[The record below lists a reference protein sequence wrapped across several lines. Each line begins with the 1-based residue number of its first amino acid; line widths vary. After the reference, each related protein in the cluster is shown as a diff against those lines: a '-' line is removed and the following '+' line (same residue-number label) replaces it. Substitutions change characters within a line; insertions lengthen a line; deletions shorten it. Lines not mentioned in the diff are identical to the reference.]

1 MSIITILLFFI
12 YTWGLGTALTLFT
25 KNSDNFLE
33 RNIMRAGIGLGIF
46 VVLSVLL
53 NFLHIPLDW
62 KIFLTLS
69 LLGPSYLAYKQY
81 KTKKFS
87 FPKLT
92 TSNLYIF
99 LVFILFFFTLNMYH
113 TGAFAYPYLE
123 DGDPWGH
130 AIAIKYISL
139 EKTAFEPFPGINTFQ
154 YIDAYPPGYDI
165 LLAILHQTSHYISW
179 TLKFFNSLIISLG
192 IIFFYF
198 FAKELMNNKSKALFA
213 TFALAMVPSY
223 LSHFIWAHS
232 LIITLIFPLFYC
244 IRKIKL
250 DKKWIYPSMII
261 FGSLAL
267 IQMTQFVKIFIL
279 TLIYLFVI
287 SLKEKKLNKQIC
299 LIIIGGLLIGAL
311 IWWIPMALKY
321 KGDLLT
327 VGLTQGTK
335 SFLGPRW
342 KDYGIKYIGPL
353 GTATRI
359 YTFKDFFIAQHQNMI
374 NNPVGVGIVL
384 SSLLLLSL
392 IPLALNWKKLLK
404 DRNDWKLITLLWLL
418 FAFLGIHGGT
428 RIPVALFSFRFWA
441 LFAIFLS
448 LIVTEGLWFLF
459 GLVGKN
465 KILRLIIV
473 IIIITGVWYT
483 SGTQKY
489 SVNTATWPPGGG
501 WGSNQDIKGYAWMKQ
516 NLPLNTRVAPMLD
529 AGHLVGMDL
538 FNCVWC
544 KEEKEIYEGSINKSA
559 EEIYNILKKHNYA
572 YAVFDTNYLQKYGF
586 NETEAKINSLLT
598 SNNFHVAYQDTGF
611 IVLGVR

>member
-1 MSIITILLFFI
+1 
-12 YTWGLGTALTLFT
+12 
-25 KNSDNFLE
+25 
-33 RNIMRAGIGLGIF
+33 
-46 VVLSVLL
+46 
-53 NFLHIPLDW
+53 
-62 KIFLTLS
+62 
-69 LLGPSYLAYKQY
+69 
-81 KTKKFS
+81 
-87 FPKLT
+87 
-92 TSNLYIF
+92 
-99 LVFILFFFTLNMYH
+99 
-113 TGAFAYPYLE
+113 
-123 DGDPWGH
+123 
-130 AIAIKYISL
+130 
-139 EKTAFEPFPGINTFQ
+139 
-154 YIDAYPPGYDI
+154 
-165 LLAILHQTSHYISW
+165 
-179 TLKFFNSLIISLG
+179 
-192 IIFFYF
+192 
-198 FAKELMNNKSKALFA
+198 
-213 TFALAMVPSY
+213 
-223 LSHFIWAHS
+223 
-232 LIITLIFPLFYC
+232 
-244 IRKIKL
+244 
-250 DKKWIYPSMII
+250 
-261 FGSLAL
+261 
-267 IQMTQFVKIFIL
+267 
-279 TLIYLFVI
+279 
-287 SLKEKKLNKQIC
+287 
-299 LIIIGGLLIGAL
+299 
-311 IWWIPMALKY
+311 MALKY

-559 EEIYNILKKHNYA
+559 EEIYSILKKHNYA